1 MFPVPSTASPP
12 VTSASNDP
20 AGSYSINGILGIPRS
35 NGEKRKRDEG
45 KSDLV
50 LFFSPPVLWE
60 EKKKYVKTQLR
71 IGEHETSLVLYGQKK
86 KKAGEAGW
94 GWERAEI
101 KREPLQLY
109 AIKLTL
115 LNLQL
120 QQ

>member
-45 KSDLV
+45 KGNWFF
-50 LFFSPPVLWE
+50 FFSPPVLWE
-60 EKKKYVKTQLR
+60 EKAKKESRLR
-71 IGEHETSLVLYGQKK
+71 IGECETSLMLHKK
-86 KKAGEAGW
+86 KRWGGTGW

-101 KREPLQLY
+101 QREPLELY

>member
-45 KSDLV
+45 KSDFVFL
-50 LFFSPPVLWE
+50 LPPCGMIFFL
-60 EKKKYVKTQLR
+60 KTQLR
-71 IGEHETSLVLYGQKK
+71 IGERETSPMLYKK
-86 KKAGEAGW
+86 KVGEVGW
-94 GWERAEI
+94 GLERAEI